1 MPKCPY
7 PPLLTTTSIRPN
19 RWTAWSTAANTASR
33 SVTSSCSGSAAPG
46 NRALGFVAAGLGIT
60 TIPLL
65 VAAALPSGV
74 VAVPVD
80 DPVWTGRSMLL
91 ARAGDLTGASAAVRA
106 ALIEVAG
113 TIAGRER

>member
-7 PPLLTTTSIRPN
+7 PALLTTTSIRPN

-33 SVTSSCSGSAAPG
+33 SVTSSCSGGAAPG

-80 DPVWTGRSMLL
+80 GTGRSMLL

-106 ALIEVAG
+106 ALIEVAS

>member
-1 MPKCPY
+1 
-7 PPLLTTTSIRPN
+7 
-19 RWTAWSTAANTASR
+19 
-33 SVTSSCSGSAAPG
+33 
-46 NRALGFVAAGLGIT
+46 
-60 TIPLL
+60 

-74 VAVPVD
+74 VAVPVE

-106 ALIEVAG
+106 ALIEVAS